1 MNWLRCADSSED
13 EVLDPPLLLV
23 LLLLLAAMPVL
34 LELKSAS
41 YKGSFLPTI
50 MNTGMAIAVALFPQ
64 RR

>member
-1 MNWLRCADSSED
+1 MNWLRCADSSAD
-13 EVLDPPLLLV
+13 DVLDDPPPPPM
-23 LLLLLAAMPVL
+23 LLLAAMPVL

-50 MNTGMAIAVALFPQ
+50 MNTGMAFFLRFFYL